1 MLRFRLIFRNQLGQ
15 PRNLFLFIP
24 QENLTQLFQ
33 LDVPIAQSFYLK
45 VELEYSFMSTIV
57 AFWRGL
63 TENLKRWVCRSLDA
77 TFSSKLVEWE
87 KNMKKANQKEI
98 SEQLSFGVNFG
109 AMVGC
114 HVEVKSAFKENS
126 AIHCPEFQN

>member
-24 QENLTQLFQ
+24 HENLTQLFQ

-57 AFWRGL
+57 ALRRGL
-63 TENLKRWVCRSLDA
+63 TENLKR
-77 TFSSKLVEWE
+77 
-87 KNMKKANQKEI
+87 
-98 SEQLSFGVNFG
+98 
-109 AMVGC
+109 
-114 HVEVKSAFKENS
+114 
-126 AIHCPEFQN
+126 

>member
-57 AFWRGL
+57 ALRRGL
-63 TENLKRWVCRSLDA
+63 TENLKR
-77 TFSSKLVEWE
+77 
-87 KNMKKANQKEI
+87 
-98 SEQLSFGVNFG
+98 
-109 AMVGC
+109 
-114 HVEVKSAFKENS
+114 
-126 AIHCPEFQN
+126 